1 MCKVASGIDSQVL
14 GEQEIFGQFKTALRN
29 AKEYKIIGN
38 KLSYFADKVIEI
50 AKKARTDTEIGLN
63 SLSVSGLAMK
73 LIKNIFEAPENQNIL
88 VIGAGSLSKSVIENL
103 YDKGIRNIKLVNRT
117 VKKINLGKNFEILSS
132 SLDSLHDQLELAD
145 IVISSSI
152 TEVPLIGK
160 GAIENALKFRKNK
173 PILLIDLGVPRNIED
188 EIRGIEQAYLYSI
201 DDIEKITQENFGQR
215 SIEAEKAMNIIA
227 LESKSKLEAFS
238 EKSSKDLASLQ
249 LDQFLNSLSS
259 HEIQQFKTNG
269 NYSNLVDSIKSM
281 NIANKNLNDFQ
292 DLKNLDDH
300 VIKSMIKGFLVM
312 HDSMLKKLEQLQ
324 NRINEIQDL
333 LLDSKTIEDID
344 KYTLL
349 NKEFSELKPIVEK
362 FDEYNNVLKSIKDAN
377 EIIESGDDDLK
388 VLAEDDLKS
397 YQDIPEKLE
406 QELKFMLLPK
416 DSADDGSAYLE
427 IRSGAGGDEASIFA
441 GDLFRMYS
449 RLSERQGWDLEVID
463 IKPSEQG
470 GLKEV
475 VAKLN
480 GKSVFKVLKFESGVH
495 RVQRVPETE
504 SQGRVHTSTCTV
516 AVLPEVEEV
525 QDINI
530 DKNDLRVDTFRA
542 SGAGGQHVNK
552 TDSAVRLTHIPTG
565 LVVECQD
572 GRSQHKNKEK
582 ALSLLAAKL
591 KQQEID
597 NQQESIAS
605 ERKIL
610 VGTGDRSEKI
620 RTYNFPQGRMT
631 DHRIKLTQH
640 NLDQIM
646 DGDIKEIC
654 DALLAENQLAM
665 LSQLESE

>member
-1 MCKVASGIDSQVL
+1 
-14 GEQEIFGQFKTALRN
+14 
-29 AKEYKIIGN
+29 
-38 KLSYFADKVIEI
+38 
-50 AKKARTDTEIGLN
+50 
-63 SLSVSGLAMK
+63 
-73 LIKNIFEAPENQNIL
+73 
-88 VIGAGSLSKSVIENL
+88 
-103 YDKGIRNIKLVNRT
+103 
-117 VKKINLGKNFEILSS
+117 
-132 SLDSLHDQLELAD
+132 
-145 IVISSSI
+145 
-152 TEVPLIGK
+152 
-160 GAIENALKFRKNK
+160 
-173 PILLIDLGVPRNIED
+173 
-188 EIRGIEQAYLYSI
+188 
-201 DDIEKITQENFGQR
+201 
-215 SIEAEKAMNIIA
+215 
-227 LESKSKLEAFS
+227 
-238 EKSSKDLASLQ
+238 
-249 LDQFLNSLSS
+249 
-259 HEIQQFKTNG
+259 
-269 NYSNLVDSIKSM
+269 
-281 NIANKNLNDFQ
+281 
-292 DLKNLDDH
+292 
-300 VIKSMIKGFLVM
+300 M
-312 HDSMLKKLEQLQ
+312 HDSMFKKLDQLE

-333 LLDSKTIEDID
+333 LLDSETVKDIE

-349 NKEFSELKPIVEK
+349 NKEFSDLKPIVDK
-362 FDEYNNVLKSIKDAN
+362 FNEYNQITKSIEDAN
-377 EIIESGDDDLK
+377 EIINSGDKDLK
-388 VLAEDDLKS
+388 MLAEEELKES
-397 YQDIPEKLE
+397 INKPEELE
-406 QELKFMLLPK
+406 QELKLMLLPK
-416 DSADDGSAYLE
+416 DSADAGSAFLE

-441 GDLFRMYS
+441 GDLFRMYT
-449 RLSERQGWDLEVID
+449 RLSEREGWSLEVID

-480 GKSVFKVLKFESGVH
+480 GKGVFRVLKFESGVH

-552 TDSAVRLTHIPTG
+552 TDSAVRLTHIPSG

-597 NQQESIAS
+597 NQQETIAS

-646 DGDIKEIC
+646 DGDIKTIC

>member
-1 MCKVASGIDSQVL
+1 
-14 GEQEIFGQFKTALRN
+14 
-29 AKEYKIIGN
+29 
-38 KLSYFADKVIEI
+38 
-50 AKKARTDTEIGLN
+50 
-63 SLSVSGLAMK
+63 
-73 LIKNIFEAPENQNIL
+73 
-88 VIGAGSLSKSVIENL
+88 
-103 YDKGIRNIKLVNRT
+103 
-117 VKKINLGKNFEILSS
+117 
-132 SLDSLHDQLELAD
+132 
-145 IVISSSI
+145 
-152 TEVPLIGK
+152 
-160 GAIENALKFRKNK
+160 
-173 PILLIDLGVPRNIED
+173 
-188 EIRGIEQAYLYSI
+188 
-201 DDIEKITQENFGQR
+201 
-215 SIEAEKAMNIIA
+215 
-227 LESKSKLEAFS
+227 
-238 EKSSKDLASLQ
+238 
-249 LDQFLNSLSS
+249 
-259 HEIQQFKTNG
+259 
-269 NYSNLVDSIKSM
+269 
-281 NIANKNLNDFQ
+281 
-292 DLKNLDDH
+292 
-300 VIKSMIKGFLVM
+300 M
-312 HDSMLKKLEQLQ
+312 HDSMFKKLDQLE

-333 LLDSKTIEDID
+333 LLDSETVKDLE

-349 NKEFSELKPIVEK
+349 NKEFSDLKPIVDK
-362 FDEYNNVLKSIKDAN
+362 FNEYNQITKSIEDAN
-377 EIIESGDDDLK
+377 EIINSDDKDLK
-388 VLAEDDLKS
+388 ILAEEELKES
-397 YQDIPEKLE
+397 INKPEELE
-406 QELKFMLLPK
+406 QELKLMLLPK
-416 DSADDGSAYLE
+416 DSADAGSAFLE

-441 GDLFRMYS
+441 GDLFRMYT
-449 RLSERQGWDLEVID
+449 RLSEREGWSLEVID

-480 GKSVFKVLKFESGVH
+480 GKGVFKVLKFESGVH

-552 TDSAVRLTHIPTG
+552 TDSAVRLTHIPSG

-597 NQQESIAS
+597 NQQETIAS

-646 DGDIKEIC
+646 DGDIKTIC

>member
-1 MCKVASGIDSQVL
+1 
-14 GEQEIFGQFKTALRN
+14 
-29 AKEYKIIGN
+29 
-38 KLSYFADKVIEI
+38 
-50 AKKARTDTEIGLN
+50 
-63 SLSVSGLAMK
+63 
-73 LIKNIFEAPENQNIL
+73 
-88 VIGAGSLSKSVIENL
+88 
-103 YDKGIRNIKLVNRT
+103 
-117 VKKINLGKNFEILSS
+117 
-132 SLDSLHDQLELAD
+132 
-145 IVISSSI
+145 
-152 TEVPLIGK
+152 
-160 GAIENALKFRKNK
+160 
-173 PILLIDLGVPRNIED
+173 
-188 EIRGIEQAYLYSI
+188 
-201 DDIEKITQENFGQR
+201 
-215 SIEAEKAMNIIA
+215 
-227 LESKSKLEAFS
+227 
-238 EKSSKDLASLQ
+238 
-249 LDQFLNSLSS
+249 
-259 HEIQQFKTNG
+259 
-269 NYSNLVDSIKSM
+269 
-281 NIANKNLNDFQ
+281 
-292 DLKNLDDH
+292 
-300 VIKSMIKGFLVM
+300 
-312 HDSMLKKLEQLQ
+312 MLKKLDQLQ
-324 NRINEIQDL
+324 NRINEIESL
-333 LLDSKTIEDID
+333 LVDSETVKDID
-344 KYTLL
+344 KYTQL

-362 FDEYNNVLKSIKDAN
+362 FHEYNEVIESIKDAN
-377 EIIESGDDDLK
+377 EIINSDDEDLK
-388 VLAEDDLKS
+388 ILAEDDLKKLS
-397 YQDIPEKLE
+397 DKPEILE
-406 QELKFMLLPK
+406 QELKLMLLPK
-416 DSADDGSAYLE
+416 DSADDGSAFLE
-427 IRSGAGGDEASIFA
+427 IRAGAGGDEASIFA

-449 RLSERQGWDLEVID
+449 RLVEREGWNLEIID

-504 SQGRVHTSTCTV
+504 SQGRIHTSTCTV
-516 AVLPEVEEV
+516 AILPEVEEV
-525 QDINI
+525 KDINI

-597 NQQESIAS
+597 SQQESIAS

-646 DGDIKEIC
+646 DGDIKTIC

>member
-1 MCKVASGIDSQVL
+1 
-14 GEQEIFGQFKTALRN
+14 
-29 AKEYKIIGN
+29 
-38 KLSYFADKVIEI
+38 
-50 AKKARTDTEIGLN
+50 
-63 SLSVSGLAMK
+63 
-73 LIKNIFEAPENQNIL
+73 
-88 VIGAGSLSKSVIENL
+88 
-103 YDKGIRNIKLVNRT
+103 
-117 VKKINLGKNFEILSS
+117 
-132 SLDSLHDQLELAD
+132 
-145 IVISSSI
+145 
-152 TEVPLIGK
+152 
-160 GAIENALKFRKNK
+160 
-173 PILLIDLGVPRNIED
+173 
-188 EIRGIEQAYLYSI
+188 
-201 DDIEKITQENFGQR
+201 
-215 SIEAEKAMNIIA
+215 
-227 LESKSKLEAFS
+227 
-238 EKSSKDLASLQ
+238 
-249 LDQFLNSLSS
+249 
-259 HEIQQFKTNG
+259 
-269 NYSNLVDSIKSM
+269 
-281 NIANKNLNDFQ
+281 
-292 DLKNLDDH
+292 
-300 VIKSMIKGFLVM
+300 M

-565 LVVECQD
+565 LVVQCQSQ
-572 GRSQHKNKEK
+572 RSQHQNKDRAIK
-582 ALSLLAAKL
+582 QL
-591 KQQEID
+591 KSRLYEMELQKKEEEIKKIED
-597 NQQESIAS
+597 SKTDIGWGNQI
-605 ERKIL
+605 
-610 VGTGDRSEKI
+610 RSYVLDQSRIKDI
-620 RTYNFPQGRMT
+620 RTKHEETNTQSVLDGKINNF
-631 DHRIKLTQH
+631 
-640 NLDQIM
+640 
-646 DGDIKEIC
+646 IKES
-654 DALLAENQLAM
+654 LKHGY
-665 LSQLESE
+665 

>member
-1 MCKVASGIDSQVL
+1 
-14 GEQEIFGQFKTALRN
+14 
-29 AKEYKIIGN
+29 
-38 KLSYFADKVIEI
+38 
-50 AKKARTDTEIGLN
+50 
-63 SLSVSGLAMK
+63 
-73 LIKNIFEAPENQNIL
+73 
-88 VIGAGSLSKSVIENL
+88 
-103 YDKGIRNIKLVNRT
+103 
-117 VKKINLGKNFEILSS
+117 
-132 SLDSLHDQLELAD
+132 
-145 IVISSSI
+145 
-152 TEVPLIGK
+152 
-160 GAIENALKFRKNK
+160 
-173 PILLIDLGVPRNIED
+173 
-188 EIRGIEQAYLYSI
+188 
-201 DDIEKITQENFGQR
+201 
-215 SIEAEKAMNIIA
+215 
-227 LESKSKLEAFS
+227 
-238 EKSSKDLASLQ
+238 
-249 LDQFLNSLSS
+249 
-259 HEIQQFKTNG
+259 
-269 NYSNLVDSIKSM
+269 
-281 NIANKNLNDFQ
+281 
-292 DLKNLDDH
+292 
-300 VIKSMIKGFLVM
+300 M
-312 HDSMLKKLEQLQ
+312 HDSMLKKLDQLQ
-324 NRINEIQDL
+324 DRINEIQDL
-333 LLDSKTIEDID
+333 LLDPKTIEDID
-344 KYTLL
+344 EYTLL

-362 FDEYNNVLKSIKDAN
+362 FGEYNSVLRSIKDAN
-377 EIIESGDDDLK
+377 EIIELGDEELK
-388 VLAEDDLKS
+388 GLAEDDLKS
-397 YQDIPEKLE
+397 YLDIPEKLE

-416 DSADDGSAYLE
+416 DSSDDGSAYLE

-449 RLSERQGWDLEVID
+449 RLSERQGWNLEVID

-516 AVLPEVEEV
+516 AVLPEVAEV

>member
-1 MCKVASGIDSQVL
+1 
-14 GEQEIFGQFKTALRN
+14 
-29 AKEYKIIGN
+29 
-38 KLSYFADKVIEI
+38 
-50 AKKARTDTEIGLN
+50 
-63 SLSVSGLAMK
+63 
-73 LIKNIFEAPENQNIL
+73 
-88 VIGAGSLSKSVIENL
+88 
-103 YDKGIRNIKLVNRT
+103 
-117 VKKINLGKNFEILSS
+117 
-132 SLDSLHDQLELAD
+132 
-145 IVISSSI
+145 
-152 TEVPLIGK
+152 
-160 GAIENALKFRKNK
+160 
-173 PILLIDLGVPRNIED
+173 
-188 EIRGIEQAYLYSI
+188 
-201 DDIEKITQENFGQR
+201 
-215 SIEAEKAMNIIA
+215 
-227 LESKSKLEAFS
+227 
-238 EKSSKDLASLQ
+238 
-249 LDQFLNSLSS
+249 
-259 HEIQQFKTNG
+259 
-269 NYSNLVDSIKSM
+269 
-281 NIANKNLNDFQ
+281 
-292 DLKNLDDH
+292 
-300 VIKSMIKGFLVM
+300 M
-312 HDSMLKKLEQLQ
+312 HDSMIKKLDQLQ
-324 NRINEIQDL
+324 NRINEIQEL
-333 LLDSKTIEDID
+333 LVDSKTIEDIER
-344 KYTLL
+344 YTLL

-362 FDEYNNVLKSIKDAN
+362 FEEYKNVIQSIKYAN
-377 EIIESGDDDLK
+377 EFMTSEDKDLRI
-388 VLAEDDLKS
+388 LAEDELKNN
-397 YQDIPEKLE
+397 QDIPEKLE

-416 DSADDGSAYLE
+416 DSADDGSAFLE

-441 GDLFRMYS
+441 GDLFRMYT
-449 RLSERQGWDLEVID
+449 RLSESQGWQLDIID

-480 GKSVFKVLKFESGVH
+480 AKSVFKVLKFESGVH

-525 QDINI
+525 QDIDI
-530 DKNDLRVDTFRA
+530 DKNDLRVATFRA

-565 LVVECQD
+565 LVVECQA

-597 NQQESIAS
+597 NQQESIAI

-610 VGTGDRSEKI
+610 VGTGDRTQKI

-646 DGDIKEIC
+646 DGDIKQIC

>member
-1 MCKVASGIDSQVL
+1 
-14 GEQEIFGQFKTALRN
+14 
-29 AKEYKIIGN
+29 
-38 KLSYFADKVIEI
+38 
-50 AKKARTDTEIGLN
+50 
-63 SLSVSGLAMK
+63 
-73 LIKNIFEAPENQNIL
+73 
-88 VIGAGSLSKSVIENL
+88 
-103 YDKGIRNIKLVNRT
+103 
-117 VKKINLGKNFEILSS
+117 
-132 SLDSLHDQLELAD
+132 
-145 IVISSSI
+145 
-152 TEVPLIGK
+152 
-160 GAIENALKFRKNK
+160 
-173 PILLIDLGVPRNIED
+173 
-188 EIRGIEQAYLYSI
+188 
-201 DDIEKITQENFGQR
+201 
-215 SIEAEKAMNIIA
+215 
-227 LESKSKLEAFS
+227 
-238 EKSSKDLASLQ
+238 
-249 LDQFLNSLSS
+249 
-259 HEIQQFKTNG
+259 
-269 NYSNLVDSIKSM
+269 
-281 NIANKNLNDFQ
+281 
-292 DLKNLDDH
+292 
-300 VIKSMIKGFLVM
+300 M
-312 HDSMLKKLEQLQ
+312 HDSMLKKLDQLQ

-333 LLDSKTIEDID
+333 LLDPKTIEDID
-344 KYTLL
+344 EYTLL

-362 FDEYNNVLKSIKDAN
+362 FGEYNSVLKSIKDAN
-377 EIIESGDDDLK
+377 EIIELGDEELK
-388 VLAEDDLKS
+388 GLAEDDLKS
-397 YQDIPEKLE
+397 YLDIPEKLE

-416 DSADDGSAYLE
+416 DSSDDGSAYLE

-441 GDLFRMYS
+441 GDLFRMYT
-449 RLSERQGWDLEVID
+449 RLSERQGWNMEVID

-516 AVLPEVEEV
+516 AVLPEVAEV

>member
-1 MCKVASGIDSQVL
+1 
-14 GEQEIFGQFKTALRN
+14 
-29 AKEYKIIGN
+29 
-38 KLSYFADKVIEI
+38 
-50 AKKARTDTEIGLN
+50 
-63 SLSVSGLAMK
+63 
-73 LIKNIFEAPENQNIL
+73 
-88 VIGAGSLSKSVIENL
+88 
-103 YDKGIRNIKLVNRT
+103 
-117 VKKINLGKNFEILSS
+117 
-132 SLDSLHDQLELAD
+132 
-145 IVISSSI
+145 
-152 TEVPLIGK
+152 
-160 GAIENALKFRKNK
+160 
-173 PILLIDLGVPRNIED
+173 
-188 EIRGIEQAYLYSI
+188 
-201 DDIEKITQENFGQR
+201 
-215 SIEAEKAMNIIA
+215 
-227 LESKSKLEAFS
+227 
-238 EKSSKDLASLQ
+238 
-249 LDQFLNSLSS
+249 
-259 HEIQQFKTNG
+259 
-269 NYSNLVDSIKSM
+269 
-281 NIANKNLNDFQ
+281 
-292 DLKNLDDH
+292 
-300 VIKSMIKGFLVM
+300 M
-312 HDSMLKKLEQLQ
+312 HDSMINKLDQLK
-324 NRINEIQDL
+324 NRIAEIETL
-333 LLDSKTIEDID
+333 LVDSETLKDIE
-344 KYTLL
+344 KYTQL
-349 NKEFSELKPIVEK
+349 NKEFSELKPIVAK
-362 FDEYNNVLKSIKDAN
+362 FDEYKKIIKSIDDAN
-377 EIIESGDDDLK
+377 EIIKSGDEDLK
-388 VLAEDDLKS
+388 LLAEDDLRINIDK
-397 YQDIPEKLE
+397 PEALE

-427 IRSGAGGDEASIFA
+427 IRAGAGGDEAGIFA
-441 GDLFRMYS
+441 GDLFRMYT
-449 RLSERQGWDLEVID
+449 RLSEREGWNLEIMD

-504 SQGRVHTSTCTV
+504 SQGRIHTSTCTV

-525 QDINI
+525 RDISI

-552 TDSAVRLTHIPTG
+552 TDSAVRLTHIPSG

-582 ALSLLAAKL
+582 AMSLLAAKL

-597 NQQESIAS
+597 DQQESIAS

-646 DGDIKEIC
+646 DGDIKSIC

>member
-1 MCKVASGIDSQVL
+1 M
-14 GEQEIFGQFKTALRN
+14 
-29 AKEYKIIGN
+29 
-38 KLSYFADKVIEI
+38 
-50 AKKARTDTEIGLN
+50 
-63 SLSVSGLAMK
+63 
-73 LIKNIFEAPENQNIL
+73 
-88 VIGAGSLSKSVIENL
+88 
-103 YDKGIRNIKLVNRT
+103 
-117 VKKINLGKNFEILSS
+117 
-132 SLDSLHDQLELAD
+132 
-145 IVISSSI
+145 
-152 TEVPLIGK
+152 
-160 GAIENALKFRKNK
+160 
-173 PILLIDLGVPRNIED
+173 
-188 EIRGIEQAYLYSI
+188 
-201 DDIEKITQENFGQR
+201 
-215 SIEAEKAMNIIA
+215 
-227 LESKSKLEAFS
+227 
-238 EKSSKDLASLQ
+238 
-249 LDQFLNSLSS
+249 
-259 HEIQQFKTNG
+259 
-269 NYSNLVDSIKSM
+269 
-281 NIANKNLNDFQ
+281 
-292 DLKNLDDH
+292 
-300 VIKSMIKGFLVM
+300 
-312 HDSMLKKLEQLQ
+312 
-324 NRINEIQDL
+324 
-333 LLDSKTIEDID
+333 
-344 KYTLL
+344 
-349 NKEFSELKPIVEK
+349 
-362 FDEYNNVLKSIKDAN
+362 
-377 EIIESGDDDLK
+377 K
-388 VLAEDDLKS
+388 VLAEYDLKS
-397 YQDIPEKLE
+397 FQDIPEKLE

-552 TDSAVRLTHIPTG
+552 TDSAVRLTHISTG